1 MESHEQSLEPNSPEE
16 EFQLY
21 PVPNWSGYDYPLVCR
36 ELKKTDSKVLYPVMK
51 ANAPH
56 LKGYIGWAKYAP
68 SWDFK
73 AVQQF
78 VNDHVND
85 EWPRFHLI
93 FSIGKKVVG
102 FGSLAPMDNPRDIQV
117 ALWVAKEFEGQGVG
131 KWIVTQLEWY
141 AFYIYGYDNVY
152 YQHDASNRRS
162 GKLPSILGYKFD
174 HAFDV
179 EITAQKETGFW
190 YSWKK
195 KKPKGIPPGV
205 IDTGTLENWEG
216 IRFPWTS
223 LI

>member
-1 MESHEQSLEPNSPEE
+1 LESHEQNLEPNSAEE

-21 PVPNWSGYDYPLVCR
+21 PLPNWSGYDFPLVCR

-73 AVQQF
+73 AFQQF
-78 VNDHVND
+78 VNDHVDD

-102 FGSLAPMDNPRDIQV
+102 FGSLAPMYSPRDIQV

-141 AFYIYGYDNVY
+141 SFYFYGYDNVY
-152 YQHDASNRRS
+152 YQHDASDRRS

-179 EITAQKETGFW
+179 EITAQKETGLW

-195 KKPKGIPPGV
+195 KKPAGIPPGL
-205 IDTGTLENWEG
+205 IDAGNLENWEG
-216 IRFPWTS
+216 IRFPWVS

>member
-1 MESHEQSLEPNSPEE
+1 MESHEQSLEPNSPET
-16 EFQLY
+16 EF
-21 PVPNWSGYDYPLVCR
+21 VPHILPDWPGYDYPLVCR
-36 ELKKTDSKVLYPVMK
+36 ELRKTDSKVLFPVMK
-51 ANAPH
+51 ANAQH
-56 LKGYIGWAKYAP
+56 LKAYVGWAKFAP

-102 FGSLAPMDNPRDIQV
+102 FGSLAPMENARTIQV
-117 ALWVAKEFEGQGVG
+117 ALWVAKEFEGEGIG
-131 KWIVTQLEWY
+131 KWIATQLEWY
-141 AFYIYGYDNVY
+141 AFYVFGYDTIY

-162 GKLPSILGYKFD
+162 GKLPTILGYQFS
-174 HAFDV
+174 HSFDV
-179 EITAQKETGFW
+179 EIAAQKETGFW

-195 KKPKGIPPGV
+195 KKPGGIPPGF

-216 IRFPWTS
+216 ITFPWTS
-223 LI
+223 MI